1 MRPKKTLCKYCNNC
15 EDFEYV
21 RFDRNGNL
29 QCFQYCKGGAEEVKL
44 SEWYIQKDGYAYST
58 ARIKEGKKTFYHTLF
73 KKDDN
78 MVIDHVNGDRTD
90 NRLRNLREITLSENS
105 QNIHTVMWKDKRF
118 TSKYPGVYW
127 NRHDECWMCVAKKH
141 SFNNPKFEKRQMQGF
156 KTEEEAFDQYIKFL
170 KELGREVNTETEAY
184 KNYMKWKGEKQQST
198 LEAFI

>member
-1 MRPKKTLCKYCNNC
+1 MKKSLCKHCDTGC
-15 EDFEYV
+15 KDFEYI
-21 RFDRNGNL
+21 RFDKNGNL
-29 QCFQYCKGGAEEVKL
+29 QCFQYCKGGAEEVGL

-58 ARIKEGKKTFYHTLF
+58 RKFIEGKKTFYHTLF
-73 KKDDN
+73 KKDKN

-90 NRLRNLREITLSENS
+90 NRLRNLREVTLSENS
-105 QNIHTVMWKDKRF
+105 QNIHSVMWKDMRF

-141 SFNNPKFEKRQMQGF
+141 KQNHPEHKKLQMQGF
-156 KTEEEAFDQYIKFL
+156 KTEEEAFDQYVKFV

-184 KNYMKWKGEKQQST
+184 KSYLKWKGEQQQTT

>member
-1 MRPKKTLCKYCNNC
+1 MKPVKTLCRYCNKC

-21 RFDRNGNL
+21 RFDRKGNL

-58 ARIKEGKKTFYHTLF
+58 KRIEGKKTYYHTLF
-73 KKDDN
+73 KRYDWL
-78 MVIDHVNGDRTD
+78 VIDHVNGDRTD

-105 QNIHTVMWKDKRF
+105 QNTVLWKHKRV

-127 NRHDECWMCVAKKH
+127 NRHDECWMCVARKH
-141 SFNNPKFEKRQMQGF
+141 KSNHPDYQKLQKQGF
-156 KTEEEAFDQYIKFL
+156 ETEEEAFDQYVKFL
-170 KELGREVNTETEAY
+170 KELGREVNTETEVY
-184 KNYMKWKGEKQQST
+184 KCYLQWKGEQQQST